1 MPYILYQVI
10 KSLREN
16 SALLVAANSSCF
28 RSAEINCSLP
38 FLNRPR
44 RKRPARHWCEARKRP
59 RSFVTDLDTQ
69 TSPSQPAHK
78 LIFFPTFF
86 FWAKRFKVSLFF
98 SRFSRNNHAH
108 TTPLHAA
115 IVPHKY
121 FAHCTNTRA
130 KRTTVTYE
138 HKRR

>member
-78 LIFFPTFF
+78 LIFFRQLFFLGQAVQSLSFF
-86 FWAKRFKVSLFF
+86 FALFQKQPRTHN
-98 SRFSRNNHAH
+98 S
-108 TTPLHAA
+108 TTCCNCPPQVL
-115 IVPHKY
+115 
-121 FAHCTNTRA
+121 RA
-130 KRTTVTYE
+130 LYE
-138 HKRR
+138 HKGKENDCHI